1 MSAYT
6 EFISKLCEL
15 AIKLKRVAL
24 KDKEVENTEFN
35 MCKADVKWQRQ
46 ELEETQNTE
55 CYAEESQFGGKS
67 SNMSTGYQKS
77 PLKCGD

>member
-55 CYAEESQFGGKS
+55 CYADVIFCERKEWIGIEERS
-67 SNMSTGYQKS
+67 SA
-77 PLKCGD
+77 